1 MRRRRKRSGSR
12 VIKFSLYS
20 DRLVASHFGKPF
32 DEADVKSICGI
43 GESAKKE
50 LTDIGR
56 FGIGF
61 KSVYA
66 FTDKPEV
73 HSGHE
78 HFAIEDYVL
87 PKAVPEIPL
96 ETGET
101 KILIPFK
108 DDEQSAYEDI
118 LNGLREL
125 GPHTLLF
132 LREIEEIS
140 WKVDD
145 GSSGRYS
152 RVNANGKK
160 RNSRK
165 ILLTGKDGEEDGLEE
180 EWLVFSRRVYDEGK
194 NAGQVEIAFALNGDG
209 DGVNKPSILK
219 VNDSPLVAF
228 FPTNVSTHLGF
239 LAQGPYRTTPSRDN
253 VPEDDTWNR
262 YLVEETA
269 KLLVE
274 ALRQLQEFDLF
285 DVLAIECLP
294 LDPPSQLIWNDA
306 DWSKWRFAPLFEAVK
321 NTLMIEP
328 LLPAYRG
335 GYIAGENAALA
346 GSQKLRELV
355 SSDQLA
361 RLLRSE
367 RKLAWLSE
375 EITPDRTSEVHTY
388 MTSVLDIDEVTPE
401 YLVRRLS
408 LNFLE
413 DQSDDWLKRL
423 YEFLNGRKGLLPSF
437 KSIPL
442 VRLEDGTHTT
452 ASSENKPNAY
462 LPGDTR
468 TNYPTVRQNVCQSEE
483 ALDFLKSLGLG
494 VPEPVDNI
502 IENILPKYSGL
513 DVNISDKEYED
524 HIQQILIA
532 FDTDSLASRTRL
544 TSALRKARFVSVVD
558 AGKEKI
564 GVFVMPADAYMA
576 TERLT
581 RLFEG
586 VPGVLL
592 MDNSK
597 ECLRGERIRDLLRAV
612 HAPEYLLPIPE
623 TPSLT
628 DEEKA
633 QLRIDRGWGRWDITR
648 YRGETVKDYALRGL
662 DALLEVLI
670 DLPRDQASDRARILW
685 DALCDVRSRRG
696 DAVFRGEYSW
706 FYRTDR
712 HASFPASFIKTL
724 NQTAWVPDKD
734 GVLQC
739 PRDVFFEETRWM
751 EDPYILSRIEFK
763 PAVIGELAKEAGV
776 EPGLID
782 LVKRLGITEA
792 QLRERFADLEDVSPD
807 ESSSNGEGGTLSAVS
822 GQADE
827 GPGPEA
833 SSDNGSH
840 QPPMEPT
847 KTEIAVFSSGSGR
860 EGRETTAG
868 HTDESDETKTRG
880 RWEFRSYIAVSSD
893 EPNEESSGLSHEE
906 KLRLEDR
913 AIDLIISEEPDL
925 QRTPTNNPGFDL
937 MEVADGG
944 EIVRF
949 IEVKAMSG
957 TLQDRPATLTKK
969 QFECAQQERN
979 SYWLYIVEN
988 AGDAQMASIVKI
1000 NDLAGWA
1007 KTFTFDHGWKEVSQ
1021 EAQIRLKVYQNDL
1034 GPDR

>member
-12 VIKFSLYS
+12 VIKFSLHS

-294 LDPPSQLIWNDA
+294 MDPPVGLGNIILNSSA
-306 DWSKWRFAPLFEAVK
+306 YRFAPLFNAVK
-321 NTLMIEP
+321 DLLMAEP
-328 LLPAYRG
+328 FLPAYG
-335 GYIAGENAALA
+335 GGHVAGQNAKLA
-346 GSQKLRELV
+346 SSQKLRELI
-355 SSDQLA
+355 SDEQLTD
-361 RLLRSE
+361 LYHSDG
-367 RKLAWLSE
+367 KLSWLSE
-375 EITPDRTSEVHTY
+375 EITQASTPEVHEYLTSE
-388 MTSVLDIDEVTPE
+388 LDIDEVTPE
-401 YLVRRLS
+401 SLVRRLS
-408 LNFLE
+408 LSFLQS
-413 DQSDDWLKRL
+413 QSDNWMERL
-423 YEFLNGRKGLLPSF
+423 YGFLNGRGGALLERL
-437 KSIPL
+437 KSTTPI
-442 VRLEDGTHTT
+442 VRLEDDSHIV
-452 ASSENKPNAY
+452 ASSIGKPNAY
-462 LPGDTR
+462 LPGDT
-468 TNYPTVRQNVCQSEE
+468 PTAFPTIKPSVCKSEE
-483 ALDFLKSLGLG
+483 ALKFLKGLGLR
-494 VPEPVDNI
+494 VPDPVDDV

-513 DVNISDKEYED
+513 FMDVSDQDYEND
-524 HIQQILIA
+524 IAQILTA
-532 FDTDSLASRTRL
+532 YDTDSVTSRSRL
-544 TSALRKARFVSVVD
+544 KSALRKVKFVMAVD
-558 AGKEKI
+558 AGSGESQ
-564 GVFVMPADAYMA
+564 FVCPADAYMA
-576 TERLT
+576 TGRLT
-581 RLFEG
+581 SLFEG

-592 MDNSK
+592 IDKSK
-597 ECLRGERIRDLLRAV
+597 ECLTGEPIRDLLRAV
-612 HAPEYLLPIPE
+612 GAREYLHPVEIDG
-623 TPSLT
+623 SLT
-628 DEEKA
+628 YEEKCK
-633 QLRIDRGWGRWDITR
+633 LREDYSISHPWASKGYTR
-648 YRGETVKDYALRGL
+648 EISENDYELRGL
-662 DALLEVLI
+662 DMLLEVLVT
-670 DLPRDQASDRARILW
+670 LGPEQATDRAKTLW
-685 DALCDVRSRRG
+685 EALCDVQNRG
-696 DAVFRGEYSW
+696 RGSPFMGKYTWLYYSE
-706 FYRTDR
+706 
-712 HASFPASFIKTL
+712 HPMSFPAKFVKTL
-724 NQTAWVPDKD
+724 NDTAWVPDKD
-734 GVLQC
+734 GALQI
-739 PRDVFFEETRWM
+739 PRDVAFKGTGWV
-751 EDPYILSRIEFK
+751 EDPYLLSRIEFK

-776 EPGLID
+776 EPGVID

-792 QLRERFADLEDVSPD
+792 QLRERFADLEDVSPN
-807 ESSSNGEGGTLSAVS
+807 ESSSNGETSGANS
-822 GQADE
+822 GQSDD
-827 GPGPEA
+827 GPRSKA
-833 SSDNGSH
+833 SSDNGSP
-840 QPPMEPT
+840 QPTMEPT
-847 KTEIAVFSSGSGR
+847 KTEIAVSSSGSGR

-880 RWEFRSYIAVSSD
+880 RREFRSYIAVSSD

-906 KLRLEDR
+906 RLRLEDR

-957 TLQDRPATLTKK
+957 TLQNRSATLTKK
-969 QFECAQQERN
+969 QFECAQQERD

-988 AGDAQMASIVKI
+988 AGDPQSANIVKI

-1021 EAQIRLKVYQNDL
+1021 EAKSD
-1034 GPDR
+1034 